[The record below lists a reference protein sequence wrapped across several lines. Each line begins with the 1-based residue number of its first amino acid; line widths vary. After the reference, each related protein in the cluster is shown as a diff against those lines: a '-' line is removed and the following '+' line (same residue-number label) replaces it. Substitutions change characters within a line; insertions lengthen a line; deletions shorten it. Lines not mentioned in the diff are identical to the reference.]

1 MRSLNVCFRIIRNY
15 ERQLRDFV
23 GKSFLAVDEE
33 LDVVRLKKMKL
44 KAKDQMFK
52 LMTKYAKQR

>member
-1 MRSLNVCFRIIRNY
+1 VCFRIIRNY